1 MMPPTPHVTH
11 EVLNQVPP
19 LAGYD
24 VADDPALIE
33 ALRREAGPS
42 RPGGEEEVHA
52 LGRRAGSADT
62 RELARLANEYPP
74 VLRTH
79 DARGHRI
86 DEVEFHP
93 AWHELMATA
102 VSHGLHAAPWLA
114 DMPGAHVARAA

>member
-1 MMPPTPHVTH
+1 MPMTSAIPHVTH

-24 VADDPALIE
+24 VADDPALIQ
-33 ALRREAGPS
+33 ALRREAGPPS
-42 RPGGEEEVHA
+42 AGRRGQESLPAWESELHE
-52 LGRRAGSADT
+52 LGVRAGSADT
-62 RELARLANEYPP
+62 QELARLANEYPP

-79 DARGHRI
+79 DPRGHRI

-102 VSHGLHAAPWLA
+102 VSHGLHAAP
-114 DMPGAHVARAA
+114 